1 MEVDSDGEQQLDSSA
16 DQDETSI
23 NLIAGKIVE
32 IHLKNFLTHTE
43 AIVRP
48 SEQLNLVIF
57 YCAYINKSYKQIW
70 KCLHKCV

>member
-1 MEVDSDGEQQLDSSA
+1 MEVDSDDEQQFDSSA
-16 DQDETSI
+16 EQDATSI

-48 SEQLNLVIF
+48 SEQLNLVTF
-57 YCAYINKSYKQIW
+57 LFA
-70 KCLHKCV
+70 HT